1 MSKEEKLI
9 KELENNPKNVRFEIL
24 EKLLI
29 SNGFRL
35 RCIKGSHHQFTNNKI
50 LITLPYNKPM
60 KRYYVK
66 LVLDAIKDKK

>member
-24 EKLLI
+24 EKLLV

-35 RCIKGSHHQFTNNKI
+35 RGIKGSHHQFTNNKI
-50 LITLPYNKPM
+50 LITLPYKKPM

-66 LVLDAIKDKK
+66 LVLEAIKDKK

>member
-24 EKLLI
+24 EKLLV
-29 SNGFRL
+29 SSGFRL
-35 RCIKGSHHQFTNNKI
+35 RGIKGSHHQFTNNKI

-66 LVLDAIKDKK
+66 LVLEAIKDKK

>member
-24 EKLLI
+24 EKLLV

-35 RCIKGSHHQFTNNKI
+35 RGIKA
-50 LITLPYNKPM
+50 LITNLQM
-60 KRYYVK
+60 
-66 LVLDAIKDKK
+66 IKF

>member
-24 EKLLI
+24 EKLLV

-35 RCIKGSHHQFTNNKI
+35 RGIKGSHHQFTNNKI
-50 LITLPYNKPM
+50 LITLPY
-60 KRYYVK
+60 
-66 LVLDAIKDKK
+66 